1 LRPRDIPLKEGST
14 LRLTPRKRYL
24 VDSKLQYTLMTRT
37 FGYWCFCV
45 LATGLILL
53 CWEVATGPHRPFL
66 SYFSLHEIVQR
77 HGAVV
82 LASFALLPILL
93 LDVLITSNRFVGPVY
108 RMRRSMRALA
118 AGEHVQ
124 PIKFRDGDFW
134 REVADEFNALATYV
148 ECLKQEKTEPMS
160 PAGEVAA
167 EFEPLNRR

>member
-1 LRPRDIPLKEGST
+1 V
-14 LRLTPRKRYL
+14 RLTPRKRYL
-24 VDSKLQYTLMTRT
+24 VDSKLQGALMMRT

-53 CWEVATGPHRPFL
+53 SWEAATGPHRPFL

-77 HGAVV
+77 HGAVA
-82 LASFALLPILL
+82 LASVLLLPILL

-134 REVADEFNALATYV
+134 HEVADEFNALAAYV
-148 ECLKQEKTEPMS
+148 EGLKQEKTEPTTI
-160 PAGEVAA
+160 PGDVGA